1 MSNNQGTAYAFINK
15 DLTIL
20 GNSTALYKWLS
31 NTSTDLNGKPI
42 NQIFP
47 MLVGYEESLQQLIQD
62 KITKPIVISQI
73 YFYNRNG
80 ENLYFN
86 LQIERCHCANAVLL
100 LTVNDITETSKLEQ
114 KLRQERNELLL
125 QVRER
130 EKAEI
135 ALRQE
140 LKAHEYTTLE
150 LRQAKEVAEIANRA
164 KSTFLANMSHELRTP
179 LNGVLGYAQILQ
191 KDNTLTEN
199 QQNGV
204 DVIYR
209 SGKYLLELI
218 NDILDLSKV
227 EANRIDITPTEFNFD
242 VFIRQLNELIKIKTE
257 EKNIFFH
264 YEAIT
269 SLPTIIYA
277 DEVRLRQILINL
289 LGNAIKFT
297 EQGGI
302 KFKISVLT
310 NTVNSQT
317 IRFQIEDSGIGIANT
332 DISKIFLPF
341 QQVSVNDYHQMQGT
355 GLGLSISKKLVK
367 MMGGELYV
375 KSILGQGTIFWT
387 DLTLPKV
394 SDKTLSN
401 STNQKIK
408 ALKEPIKKILLI
420 DDHPGN
426 RLVLNHFLTNLGFKI
441 AEACNGKAGIKKALE
456 WQPDCIIMDLVMP
469 IMGGIE
475 ATTNIRQL
483 EQLKNVVIIVAS
495 ASAFEQD
502 RQKSLNAG
510 CDDFITKPI
519 EFNIMLQKLEKYLK
533 LTWIYEQFQPEIS
546 PDQPIIIPPQKEMKK
561 LLNLAMQGN
570 ITGIIKQTRQF
581 EQDDQYKPFAHK
593 LRTLANEFKVRKIRE
608 FIKLYVDKI

>member
-1 MSNNQGTAYAFINK
+1 MSNDQGTAYALINK
-15 DLTIL
+15 DLTII

-31 NTSTDLNGKPI
+31 DTSLNLNGQPI

-47 MLVGYEESLQQLIQD
+47 MLVGYEESLQQLIQGQ
-62 KITKPIVISQI
+62 ITKPIIISQI
-73 YFYNRNG
+73 HFYNKDG
-80 ENLYFN
+80 ENLYFH
-86 LQIERCHCANAVLL
+86 LQIERCYCAQAVLL
-100 LTVNDITETSKLEQ
+100 LTVNDITETSRLEQ

-125 QVRER
+125 QIRER

-191 KDNTLTEN
+191 SDDTLTDV
-199 QQNGV
+199 QQNGI
-204 DVIYR
+204 DVIYS

-227 EANRIDITPTEFNFD
+227 EANRIEITPTEFNFEI
-242 VFIRQLNELIKIKTE
+242 FIRQLNELIKIRTE
-257 EKNIFFH
+257 EKNIFFN
-264 YEAIT
+264 YKEIT
-269 SLPTIIYA
+269 PLPTIIYA
-277 DEVRLRQILINL
+277 DEIRLRQILINL

-297 EQGGI
+297 EQGEINFRVG
-302 KFKISVLT
+302 VLS
-310 NTVNSQT
+310 NTAKSHT
-317 IRFQIEDSGIGIANT
+317 IRFQIEDSGIGIADQ
-332 DISKIFLPF
+332 DIAKIFLPF
-341 QQVSVNDYHQMQGT
+341 QQVSADNYHQMQGT

-367 MMGGELYV
+367 IMGGELYV
-375 KSILGQGTIFWT
+375 KSALGKGTTFWT
-387 DLTLPKV
+387 DLVLPEA
-394 SDKTLSN
+394 SN
-401 STNQKIK
+401 NNLPNPINQKIK
-408 ALKEPIKKILLI
+408 SLKGPTKKILLI

-426 RLVLNHFLTNLGFKI
+426 RLVLNHFLTNLGFEI
-441 AEACNGKAGIKKALE
+441 AEASDGKAGIDKALK

-469 IMGGIE
+469 VMGGIE
-475 ATTNIRQL
+475 ATANIRQL
-483 EQLKNVVIIVAS
+483 KQLKNVVIIAAS

-519 EFNIMLQKLEKYLK
+519 VFNTMLQKLEQYLK
-533 LTWIYEQFQPEIS
+533 LTWIYEQSQPEIS
-546 PDQPIIIPPQKEMKK
+546 SDQPMIIPPKEEMER
-561 LLNLAMQGN
+561 LLDLAMQGN

-581 EQDDQYKPFAHK
+581 EADDQYKPFAYK

-608 FIKLYVDKI
+608 FIKPYVDKT